1 MALGCVPAMPTMA
14 CTLRLFSVERLR
26 IQTSVRSEQ
35 GNQSLCGHCGT
46 GHQPVAAK
54 LFHRCAGKQR
64 LQCGSTAHND
74 RRTGKGVGE
83 VVSGVGKSVQHQA
96 AFAQP
101 QKDLKPAVGVAF
113 PAAEQGAEMQQR
125 ICRGSE

>member
-26 IQTSVRSEQ
+26 IQTSSGRNRGTSPSAVTVVQ
-35 GNQSLCGHCGT
+35 GTS
-46 GHQPVAAK
+46 
-54 LFHRCAGKQR
+54 
-64 LQCGSTAHND
+64 
-74 RRTGKGVGE
+74 GKGVGE